1 HDSGQSW
8 KIRYNTIRAN
18 AGAGVMLGSGS
29 VLQYNCLRGNGQYGF
44 SAYHPDG
51 VRNVRLEHNEI
62 VGNNTDDWESKRPGC
77 GCTGGGE
84 FWATRGARIADN
96 WIHDNHGPGLWADTN
111 NTEFLIAHNYVSDNE
126 GEGLI

>member
-1 HDSGQSW
+1 
-8 KIRYNTIRAN
+8 
-18 AGAGVMLGSGS
+18 
-29 VLQYNCLRGNGQYGF
+29 
-44 SAYHPDG
+44 
-51 VRNVRLEHNEI
+51 EHNEI

-77 GCTGGGE
+77 GCTGGGK

-126 GEGLI
+126 GEGLIYEASYNAAILENSFVRNGIEGPRDPGFPKAAVYISESGSDARAGAEYGDH